1 MLSRPWSSK
10 FAGDG
15 GGLLAEFGRSG
26 EVAVE
31 VAFVGVDVEALVS
44 GDPDVIASLQR
55 LFTEAID
62 VLHRFVFGG
71 VLKPAG
77 TVWATRAR
85 EGTGGVLVSRV
96 LFRIAE
102 ITGCRSD
109 EDIERDCFTFSKTIH
124 DA

>member
-1 MLSRPWSSK
+1 V
-10 FAGDG
+10 GDG
-15 GGLLAEFGRSG
+15 GGPLAAVPEFGRLG
-26 EVAVE
+26 EVAAA
-31 VAFVGVDVEALVS
+31 VALRLVGVDVEALVS
-44 GDPDVIASLQR
+44 GVPDVIVSLR
-55 LFTEAID
+55 GWFAGAAE
-62 VLHRFVFGG
+62 VLRGFVSGG

-85 EGTGGVLVSRV
+85 EGTGGAFVSRD